1 MCWPV
6 LVLGKIEKAV
16 FTTVEVLWG
25 WWKTIYVK
33 ERRGKSFFPSCC
45 EARVGL
51 FKCQGR
57 SRKQFSLLWKT
68 CEACASQFMWGKDLV
83 TPFYPP
89 RRICEH
95 VLSCSCAREDRESR
109 FHRCEGPVGLVQA
122 CIYAGTTW
130 WRRFNLLGGA
140 VKHVEACLSFRDHR
154 ESSFHRSESLVQAC
168 LCAGYPCKAVLPSDE
183 VL

>member
-1 MCWPV
+1 MVVVWGSCRPIYVRKLPDKAVLTTEEVLWSMCWPV

-25 WWKTIYVK
+25 WWKTIYVP
-33 ERRGKSFFPSCC
+33 ERRGKSLFPSCC

-51 FKCQGR
+51 FKCLGR
-57 SRKQFSLLWKT
+57 SRKQFSLLWKS

-89 RRICEH
+89 RRICEAH
-95 VLSCSCAREDRESR
+95 FGLFMCQRRSWKQFSPLWELSASMFVC
-109 FHRCEGPVGLVQA
+109 G
-122 CIYAGTTW
+122 I
-130 WRRFNLLGGA
+130 
-140 VKHVEACLSFRDHR
+140 
-154 ESSFHRSESLVQAC
+154 
-168 LCAGYPCKAVLPSDE
+168 PCKAVLTSEE